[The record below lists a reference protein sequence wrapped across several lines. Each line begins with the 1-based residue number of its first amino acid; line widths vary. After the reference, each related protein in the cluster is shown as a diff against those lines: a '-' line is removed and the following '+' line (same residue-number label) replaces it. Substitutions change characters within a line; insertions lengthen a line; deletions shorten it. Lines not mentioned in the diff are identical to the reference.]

1 MNEKVFP
8 SPDEVLR
15 EFPFEELKN
24 YLLEIDASQMG
35 LEIAL
40 ARAKGG
46 YIPSIRLLGVEI
58 FELAN
63 NLHKI
68 NKELERLYRE
78 GKITE
83 EEYKK
88 LRDAFDIHKGFKLVN
103 KAGEEI
109 DALLKQK
116 VKELVG

>member
-8 SPDEVLR
+8 SPEEVLR
-15 EFPFEELKN
+15 EFPLEELKN

-46 YIPSIRLLGVEI
+46 YVPSIRLLGIDI

-63 NLHKI
+63 NLHMI
-68 NKELERLYRE
+68 NKELEKLYKE

-83 EEYKK
+83 EEYRK

-109 DALLKQK
+109 DALLEQK
-116 VKELVG
+116 VKEVVG